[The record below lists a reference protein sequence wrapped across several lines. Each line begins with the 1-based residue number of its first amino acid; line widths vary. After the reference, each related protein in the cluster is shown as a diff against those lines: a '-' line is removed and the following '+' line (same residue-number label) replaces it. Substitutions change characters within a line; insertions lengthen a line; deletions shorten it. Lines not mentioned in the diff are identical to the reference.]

1 MNYRQTARG
10 VELAASPDFDLKQTL
25 DCGQCFRWDL
35 LPDGSFCGT
44 AFDRRLRLSE
54 ENGSV
59 IFHGVSAAEFE
70 QVWAPYFDLDFDYA
84 AVRRALAEQ
93 NPVLKQAAE
102 FAPGIR
108 ILRQDPWE
116 ALCSFIISQNNNI
129 PRIKGIIARLCET
142 FGENCGGLYTFP
154 GPGRL
159 AGLGVEALAPLRSGF
174 RAKYILS
181 AAEKVASGEVDL
193 GAVSVMPMEQARESL
208 MTICGVGEKVAEC
221 VLLYGLHRL
230 EAFPMDVWMKRAM
243 SVLLPDRAREDFG
256 EYAGIAQQYLF
267 HYSRCHADLFS
278 A

>member
-1 MNYRQTARG
+1 MSYRQTARG
-10 VELAASPDFDLKQTL
+10 IELAASPDFDLKQTL
-25 DCGQCFRWDL
+25 DCGQCFRWDI
-35 LPDGSFCGT
+35 LPDGSFRGT
-44 AFDRRLRLSE
+44 AFDRRLRLSQE
-54 ENGSV
+54 DGAV
-59 IFHGVSAAEFE
+59 VFHGVSAAEFE

-93 NPVLKQAAE
+93 NPVLRQAAE

-142 FGENCGGLYTFP
+142 FGENRDGLYTFP

-159 AGLGVEALAPLRSGF
+159 AGLPVEALAPLRSGF

-181 AAEKVASGEVDL
+181 AAEKVASGAVDL
-193 GAVSVMPMEQARESL
+193 GALSVLPMEQARESL